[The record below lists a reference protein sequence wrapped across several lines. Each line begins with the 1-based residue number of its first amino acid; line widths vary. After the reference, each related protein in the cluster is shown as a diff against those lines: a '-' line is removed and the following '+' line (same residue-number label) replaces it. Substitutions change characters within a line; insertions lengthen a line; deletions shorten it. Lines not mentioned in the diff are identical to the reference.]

1 MRTRARTAVALTFAA
16 LMAAAAPARAED
28 LTPRKQ
34 ALLLLRVLVYDRNL
48 KTRAHDAVRVAVAF
62 RAGDRRSE
70 EQCGRVV
77 AAFQEVSREVV
88 AAGLPVEV
96 VAVPY
101 EDGADFEA
109 RLEAAAAT
117 SLYVCPR
124 LEPMV
129 KDIAKAARRHAVLSA
144 AGSKEMVEAGL
155 AIGLVNRGLRAGVVV
170 NLSAARSEGADLD
183 AALLAVAEVIP

>member
-1 MRTRARTAVALTFAA
+1 MRILLR
-16 LMAAAAPARAED
+16 AAAASLLAAALVVAGAALAED

-48 KTRAHDAVRVAVAF
+48 AARAHDAVRVAVAY

-70 EQCGRVV
+70 TERDRIVG
-77 AAFQEVSREVV
+77 AFEEVSREVV

-101 EDGADFEA
+101 HGAADFEA
-109 RLEAAAAT
+109 RLRAVAAAG
-117 SLYVCPR
+117 LYVCRQLAPV
-124 LEPMV
+124 V
-129 KDIAKAARRHAVLSA
+129 KEIAKAARSQAVLSA
-144 AGSKEMVEAGL
+144 AGSREMAEAGL

-170 NLSAARSEGADLD
+170 NLPAAREEGTDLD
-183 AALLAVAEVIP
+183 AALLGIAEVIP